1 MVLLWSSLPHFIMSS
16 FRFLF
21 MDDAIL
27 VGQPQE
33 QLCLGKADR
42 PISPLAYLASLTV
55 KLSNDASFWGQTQDR
70 QSTLM
75 LMNLPIFD
83 RFKPKVMGQRGN
95 VQIWPIHL
103 PKAKTGKT
111 KHSILRNTNRQT
123 CQPPEQYRQCSA
135 MKILYISQWK
145 MFTSADV
152 WCAMDVYIDDEDDSV
167 TMKQT

>member
-1 MVLLWSSLPHFIMSS
+1 MSS

-123 CQPPEQYRQCSA
+123 CQPPVQRNEDTLHFTMENVHQCRCLVCNGCLHRWQGRLCDNETNVNLFCFKLVVSG
-135 MKILYISQWK
+135 
-145 MFTSADV
+145 
-152 WCAMDVYIDDEDDSV
+152 CN
-167 TMKQT
+167 